1 MKVNDITIEQIH
13 MIAVWLRDSLPY
25 IGEISV
31 SVRTRSGT
39 GTDDGKEQP
48 FYWSLYGDIAHDS
61 PLSKN
66 AHCIHASG
74 YADQSVKS
82 VVEKFRDDY
91 KRAIS
96 TMIDKTVSLEVADRL
111 IAEFEDKNLDM
122 IDGPTVAAIAKEA
135 A

>member
-13 MIAVWLRDSLPY
+13 MVAVWLRDSLPH
-25 IGEISV
+25 IDEISV
-31 SVRTRSGT
+31 TVRTRSKL
-39 GTDDGKEQP
+39 DSKDGNEQP
-48 FYWSLYGDIAHDS
+48 FYWSLFGGIKNDS
-61 PLSKN
+61 PLSKSS
-66 AHCIHASG
+66 HCIHASG

-82 VVEKFRDDY
+82 VIEKFRDDY

-96 TMIDKTVSLEVADRL
+96 TMVDRQVSIEVADRL
-111 IAEFEDKNLDM
+111 IAEFEDKNLGM